1 MRKGAGSRPP
11 SLPIW
16 RNGGASAG
24 LPCGLPE
31 GSAGT
36 SVRLEPL
43 TMRQRYL
50 RPDFKGWRGF
60 TVDANDVAE
69 KLLHPRGMRAVPGRR
84 IQQRS
89 IGAEAAVLDH

>member
-1 MRKGAGSRPP
+1 
-11 SLPIW
+11 
-16 RNGGASAG
+16 
-24 LPCGLPE
+24 
-31 GSAGT
+31 
-36 SVRLEPL
+36 
-43 TMRQRYL
+43 MRQRYL